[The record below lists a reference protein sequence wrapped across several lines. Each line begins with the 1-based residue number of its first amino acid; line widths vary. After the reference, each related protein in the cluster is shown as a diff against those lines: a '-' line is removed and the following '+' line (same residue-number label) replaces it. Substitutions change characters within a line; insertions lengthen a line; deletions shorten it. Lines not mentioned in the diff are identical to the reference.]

1 MNFNPRPPCG
11 GRHGSEIRSRGRLR
25 FQSTPPVWG
34 ATKAWE
40 ASLRR
45 GVFQST
51 PPVWGATGQ
60 LLDVGDELV
69 ISIHAPRVGGDHPW
83 RGGCFPRA
91 DFNPRPPCGGRLVR
105 QTSGPPGGYFNPR
118 PPCGGRPLEHRP
130 PEIVLRISIHAPRV
144 GGDLHLRPYSYR
156 FRHFNPRPPCGG
168 RQERML
174 QQAQIA
180 EISIHAPRV
189 GGDFSFSEVSSISF
203 YFNPRPPCGGRQS
216 GRCAAEART
225 IYFNPRPPC
234 GGRRRILNTLRIFSQ
249 HFNPRP
255 PCGGRHSQPSPRTG
269 RKLFQ
274 STPPVW
280 GATFRFPCRCRRW
293 RLFQSTPPVWGATRF
308 TRCRQARSSNFN
320 PRPPC
325 GGRQQK
331 QLKIQ
336 AVRAK
341 NRQFLQISSPNSYPI
356 LKNKVASLQI
366 ILQNLVRDLGDFLR
380 VYVSHL
386 KHQYIFWVVGCLY
399 SKMLD
404 LVFIAVSQVIK
415 TKTVLFRVHD
425 LTQLCL

>member
-1 MNFNPRPPCG
+1 MEVVLE
-11 GRHGSEIRSRGRLR
+11 S
-25 FQSTPPVWG
+25 
-34 ATKAWE
+34 
-40 ASLRR
+40 
-45 GVFQST
+45 
-51 PPVWGATGQ
+51 
-60 LLDVGDELV
+60 
-69 ISIHAPRVGGDHPW
+69 ISIHAPRVGGDVYM
-83 RGGCFPRA
+83 G
-91 DFNPRPPCGGRLVR
+91 V
-105 QTSGPPGGYFNPR
+105 T
-118 PPCGGRPLEHRP
+118 
-130 PEIVLRISIHAPRV
+130 
-144 GGDLHLRPYSYR
+144 
-156 FRHFNPRPPCGG
+156 
-168 RQERML
+168 
-174 QQAQIA
+174 
-180 EISIHAPRV
+180 
-189 GGDFSFSEVSSISF
+189 
-203 YFNPRPPCGGRQS
+203 
-216 GRCAAEART
+216 
-225 IYFNPRPPC
+225 
-234 GGRRRILNTLRIFSQ
+234 
-249 HFNPRP
+249 
-255 PCGGRHSQPSPRTG
+255 PSNAL
-269 RKLFQ
+269 LFQ

-280 GATFRFPCRCRRW
+280 GATIAGNR
-293 RLFQSTPPVWGATRF
+293 GALEVID
-308 TRCRQARSSNFN
+308 FN

>member
-1 MNFNPRPPCG
+1 MPGEGKGGGNDFNPRPPCG
-11 GRHGSEIRSRGRLR
+11 GRQEGVGVVDAAFQISIHAPRVGGDVTMTEGFPRRLQ

-34 ATKAWE
+34 AT
-40 ASLRR
+40 
-45 GVFQST
+45 ST
-51 PPVWGATGQ
+51 LPLCPVSGA
-60 LLDVGDELV
+60 
-69 ISIHAPRVGGDHPW
+69 
-83 RGGCFPRA
+83 
-91 DFNPRPPCGGRLVR
+91 
-105 QTSGPPGGYFNPR
+105 YFNPR
-118 PPCGGRPLEHRP
+118 PPCGGRPTHGRRDAAG
-130 PEIVLRISIHAPRV
+130 IRISIHAPRV
-144 GGDLHLRPYSYR
+144 GGDV
-156 FRHFNPRPPCGG
+156 NTPPS
-168 RQERML
+168 M
-174 QQAQIA
+174 A
-180 EISIHAPRV
+180 
-189 GGDFSFSEVSSISF
+189 SSI
-203 YFNPRPPCGGRQS
+203 P
-216 GRCAAEART
+216 
-225 IYFNPRPPC
+225 
-234 GGRRRILNTLRIFSQ
+234 
-249 HFNPRP
+249 H
-255 PCGGRHSQPSPRTG
+255 
-269 RKLFQ
+269 
-274 STPPVW
+274 
-280 GATFRFPCRCRRW
+280 
-293 RLFQSTPPVWGATRF
+293 
-308 TRCRQARSSNFN
+308 FN

>member
-1 MNFNPRPPCG
+1 MWGATTGANYDEF
-11 GRHGSEIRSRGRLR
+11 ITI

-34 ATKAWE
+34 AT
-40 ASLRR
+40 
-45 GVFQST
+45 
-51 PPVWGATGQ
+51 
-60 LLDVGDELV
+60 DVILWVESSV
-69 ISIHAPRVGGDHPW
+69 CISIHAPRVGGD
-83 RGGCFPRA
+83 RLLAFTI
-91 DFNPRPPCGGRLVR
+91 PPK
-105 QTSGPPGGYFNPR
+105 P
-118 PPCGGRPLEHRP
+118 
-130 PEIVLRISIHAPRV
+130 ISIHAPRV
-144 GGDLHLRPYSYR
+144 GGDVHPS
-156 FRHFNPRPPCGG
+156 
-168 RQERML
+168 EA
-174 QQAQIA
+174 AQLLIG
-180 EISIHAPRV
+180 ISIHAPRV
-189 GGDFSFSEVSSISF
+189 GGD
-203 YFNPRPPCGGRQS
+203 YKGLKC
-216 GRCAAEART
+216 
-225 IYFNPRPPC
+225 
-234 GGRRRILNTLRIFSQ
+234 
-249 HFNPRP
+249 
-255 PCGGRHSQPSPRTG
+255 
-269 RKLFQ
+269 
-274 STPPVW
+274 
-280 GATFRFPCRCRRW
+280 
-293 RLFQSTPPVWGATRF
+293 
-308 TRCRQARSSNFN
+308 QARLYYFN

>member
-1 MNFNPRPPCG
+1 M
-11 GRHGSEIRSRGRLR
+11 
-25 FQSTPPVWG
+25 WG
-34 ATKAWE
+34 AT
-40 ASLRR
+40 
-45 GVFQST
+45 
-51 PPVWGATGQ
+51 
-60 LLDVGDELV
+60 
-69 ISIHAPRVGGDHPW
+69 II
-83 RGGCFPRA
+83 
-91 DFNPRPPCGGRLVR
+91 RLIR
-105 QTSGPPGGYFNPR
+105 
-118 PPCGGRPLEHRP
+118 
-130 PEIVLRISIHAPRV
+130 
-144 GGDLHLRPYSYR
+144 
-156 FRHFNPRPPCGG
+156 
-168 RQERML
+168 
-174 QQAQIA
+174 
-180 EISIHAPRV
+180 
-189 GGDFSFSEVSSISF
+189 SSSD
-203 YFNPRPPCGGRQS
+203 
-216 GRCAAEART
+216 

-234 GGRRRILNTLRIFSQ
+234 GGRLSTE
-249 HFNPRP
+249 
-255 PCGGRHSQPSPRTG
+255 GGDQVAQ
-269 RKLFQ
+269 KFQ

-280 GATFRFPCRCRRW
+280 GATTGYQGAASATGISIHAPRVGGDRNSMECKCAKCGISIHAPRVGGDMQFQRYGPY
-293 RLFQSTPPVWGATRF
+293 RLY
-308 TRCRQARSSNFN
+308 FN